1 MKVECTRAQRD
12 NNGYQTQDLIC
23 TQGDLPPMWIAITTC
38 SGVVA
43 ILAII
48 VAVVLHMKL
57 RKAREDEDY
66 FRNKMKE
73 AMKERDQMKFKS
85 QSGDGEY
92 DEIEGDG
99 DYVDEQ
105 TATRRSVQK
114 NETEDEEC
122 DEGDYVDIEGNVVRN

>member
-1 MKVECTRAQRD
+1 
-12 NNGYQTQDLIC
+12 
-23 TQGDLPPMWIAITTC
+23 MWIAIVAC
-38 SGVVA
+38 LGAVA
-43 ILAII
+43 IFAII
-48 VAVVLHMKL
+48 VAVILVKKL
-57 RKAREDEDY
+57 RQAREDEDY

-114 NETEDEEC
+114 NETEDEEY
-122 DEGDYVDIEGNVVRN
+122 DEGDYVDIEGNVIRN

>member
-1 MKVECTRAQRD
+1 
-12 NNGYQTQDLIC
+12 
-23 TQGDLPPMWIAITTC
+23 
-38 SGVVA
+38 
-43 ILAII
+43 
-48 VAVVLHMKL
+48 MKL

-114 NETEDEEC
+114 NETEDGDYE
-122 DEGDYVDIEGNVVRN
+122 DGDYVDIDGNVIRN

>member
-1 MKVECTRAQRD
+1 MC
-12 NNGYQTQDLIC
+12 
-23 TQGDLPPMWIAITTC
+23 IAIATG
-38 SGVVA
+38 SGAVA
-43 ILAII
+43 ILLII
-48 VAVVLHMKL
+48 ATVVLVKKL
-57 RKAREDEDY
+57 RQAREDVNY

-114 NETEDEEC
+114 NETEDEEY
-122 DEGDYVDIEGNVVRN
+122 DEGDYVDIEGNVVGN